1 MPSYHQLIEA
11 IRMLLLAHDIG
22 EPDTLARAIKH
33 ARDLLKKAQ
42 NWGRRRCNDWGH
54 LACGAMPLFAAIVC
68 ALQLAGGWR
77 RLGRA
82 DYPPPLFLFEQKE
95 WKQP

>member
-42 NWGRRRCNDWGH
+42 NWGRETLR
-54 LACGAMPLFAAIVC
+54 
-68 ALQLAGGWR
+68 
-77 RLGRA
+77 
-82 DYPPPLFLFEQKE
+82 
-95 WKQP
+95 